1 MSNKYELLRFLPNK
15 SSALRV
21 GPKGRVVTVSQKSS
35 FSKGSHQYL
44 LDLAL
49 VTDTFTKNGSNHV
62 ISRSINPDV
71 MLLVIVEICNC

>member
-1 MSNKYELLRFLPNK
+1 M
-15 SSALRV
+15 RV
-21 GPKGRVVTVSQKSS
+21 GPKGRVVPVSQKSS